1 MIMKSL
7 AVVAIAVCLTGAAV
21 AAQQPITKSKSISGT
36 ATIQAIDATARTMTL
51 RDASGQEETYTV
63 GPQVKRFDEFKVGD
77 RVKMTYDESVVV
89 QVHQAG
95 EKAGA
100 MSTGAEMT
108 AGTGQRPSG
117 TIRMQDK
124 MTVTVK
130 ALDLAVPSITVT
142 TPDGRT
148 VTRKVEDKKNL
159 QGLKAGD
166 QIDIIYTRA
175 LVTSIEPGK

>member
-1 MIMKSL
+1 MITKSL
-7 AVVAIAVCLTGAAV
+7 AVLTVALCLTGAPV
-21 AAQQPITKSKSISGT
+21 AAQQPITKARSISAT
-36 ATIQAIDATARTMTL
+36 ATIQAIDTTSRSITL
-51 RDASGQEETYTV
+51 RDPGGNEETYSV

-77 RVKMTYDESVVV
+77 TVKMTYEESIVL

-100 MSTGAEMT
+100 SSTAAVT
-108 AGTGQRPSG
+108 PGTGPRPSG
-117 TIRMQDK
+117 SIRTQDT

-130 ALDLAVPSITVT
+130 AMDLSAPSITVT

-175 LVTSIEPGK
+175 FVTSIEPGK